1 MESVAPFSRTNHLP
15 QRETRESARQLIKS
29 LKKYQLNELA
39 ILLAAIHEEDSGQG
53 AGQIVYEELRAA
65 GRTAEAEGFMVV
77 HMNMIEV
84 H

>member
-1 MESVAPFSRTNHLP
+1 MSNNHLP
-15 QRETRESARQLIKS
+15 QCETRESARQLIKS

-53 AGQIVYEELRAA
+53 VGQIVYEELHAA
-65 GRTAEAEGFMVV
+65 GRTAEAESFMVV